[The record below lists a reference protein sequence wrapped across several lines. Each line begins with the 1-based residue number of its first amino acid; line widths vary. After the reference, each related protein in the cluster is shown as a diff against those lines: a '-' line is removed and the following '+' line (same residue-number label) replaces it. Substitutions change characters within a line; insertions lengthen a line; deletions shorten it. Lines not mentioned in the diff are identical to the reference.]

1 MTDTQTRFKI
11 VLPQMIRIALP
22 SVSNEAIVLIKDTAL
37 ITAIGLTD
45 LLKVTKTIVNTTTNI
60 SAFAVAAVF
69 YLVMSYVLTV
79 VFKFLEK
86 KFAF

>member
-1 MTDTQTRFKI
+1 MFRI
-11 VLPQMIRIALP
+11 VLP

-37 ITAIGLTD
+37 VTAIGLTD
-45 LLKVTKTIVNTTTNI
+45 LLKVTKNIVNSTTNI

-79 VFKFLEK
+79 IFRFLEK
-86 KFAF
+86 KLAF